1 MKSNSKI
8 ISKTIKKS
16 TKSSSSTSNE
26 NELIIKKSK
35 STSSSSNPYYNEVL
49 ELKKTCPLWF
59 SNNFFSNTLV
69 NENDRMNEWLR
80 IRILGKALIEKYSWA
95 IPDTRALNILKSF
108 SPLIELGCGKGYWSS
123 LLKTMNVDI
132 VAYDNDKNNK
142 DTFTIVNIGDE
153 KVLKQKNNKNR

>member
-1 MKSNSKI
+1 MYQNNLGK
-8 ISKTIKKS
+8 
-16 TKSSSSTSNE
+16 
-26 NELIIKKSK
+26 
-35 STSSSSNPYYNEVL
+35 PYNEVL

-132 VAYDNDKNNK
+132 VAYDNDKNIK

-153 KVLKQKNNKNR
+153 KVLKQKNNKNRKILEKSSSKFLVNKNNFIRRFFQNKILWKVK